1 MIVVILGTLA
11 VTISAVVVIVLEAI
25 ADRSPIRNWRS
36 SGDQR
41 CDERW
46 GQR

>member
-11 VTISAVVVIVLEAI
+11 VTISAVV
-25 ADRSPIRNWRS
+25 IRNWRS